1 MHVIEKR
8 GKKLLEGRSR
18 LEERGNDEVG
28 GGLLLKAGG
37 REMSRSL
44 GCLIR
49 TSFSSTSGSD
59 ISKLISHIGDV

>member
-8 GKKLLEGRSR
+8 GKKLLEGRSK
-18 LEERGNDEVG
+18 LEERGKAG

-37 REMSRSL
+37 REVSRSL